1 MCELLARRGVI
12 VAERTLHR
20 YVAAHFSAGPKLTVR
35 VADGEP
41 GGELQVDFGELE
53 LGFMFDPESG
63 RRRKVWALVFTAAY
77 SRHCYTRLSFSQ
89 TLEVVIAGFDAAWAF
104 FGDVFKIVIPEFG
117 ANPKINGRR
126 RAVPCRHLTRHILT
140 QL

>member
-1 MCELLARRGVI
+1 MATALPDRVITMSTTPLDQPSCGASPSSRSTRRPT
-12 VAERTLHR
+12 TLR
-20 YVAAHFSAGPKLTVR
+20 ET
-35 VADGEP
+35 
-41 GGELQVDFGELE
+41 QVDFGELE

-104 FGDVFKIVIPEFG
+104 FGGVFKIVIPEFG
-117 ANPKINGRR
+117 ANPKINGRC
-126 RAVPCRHLTRHILT
+126 RAIPCRHLTRHILT